1 MSWICLPLEN
11 SEATWKKAT
20 KCNKNTLFGKY
31 QTSGYY
37 KIRLKPCLGKTE
49 NSHPKEVLKT
59 LLFPSSKYIELGS
72 RPKALLMSKIRLETW
87 HTPFTLLVQNFR
99 QQKNQPLL
107 IQRSRPLRDSQEP
120 KTTKKIQFS
129 QSIFQKIPFLYF
141 FLHKSWI

>member
-1 MSWICLPLEN
+1 MCSGVILLSFFLSCPRIFVN
-11 SEATWKKAT
+11 GDVMTIMRITAT

-37 KIRLKPCLGKTE
+37 KIHLKPCLGKTE

-87 HTPFTLLVQNFR
+87 HTPFLFKTQLVQIPTGRVFLFHFI
-99 QQKNQPLL
+99 QLPFQELL
-107 IQRSRPLRDSQEP
+107 G
-120 KTTKKIQFS
+120 KTFI
-129 QSIFQKIPFLYF
+129 LYS
-141 FLHKSWI
+141 LKVS